1 MSVFSF
7 VYQRL
12 PVLFV
17 LFCSAALTAAGQTT
31 TVTGRVFDG
40 STGAPMPYV
49 TVVLTG
55 DPTGSGTMTNQ
66 DGIYRTSTPGRPG
79 TLQVSFVGYAA
90 RTFEVRKG
98 ISQTINVSLEPQA
111 IELGA
116 AVVRPDKNAVNPAKP
131 LMDRV
136 IEAKERNRP
145 DAAGAVTYRTS
156 TRIEVDLNDL
166 SEAQINR
173 WYWGPFRWVFDHMDS
188 SEVRPALPF
197 LMSEAIG
204 TVRKS
209 YRPDRTQSTFE
220 ATRLSGLD
228 RGENMAELNGR
239 FPDVNLYNN
248 RLLILDRAFT
258 SPLHDRAAA
267 HYRYYIIDTLAI
279 SDRPCFH
286 LAFVPRRKGE
296 LTFEGELWID
306 TLTLGLARAEARV
319 SDGANLNWIRGLRW
333 NQQYGRHGESWQ
345 LEREYALLDISLTRS
360 SIGAYMRRTT
370 VNTDIAVSE
379 TLPDSVWTPGRDLV
393 LVPGS
398 SKRSEEDW
406 SALRPEP
413 LLPRESLIY
422 WMVDSVQSM
431 PAYRIAKGA
440 GYFLGTGFIL
450 AGPLELGAWWTA
462 WSTNPVEGN
471 RYRVDLRTSNAFSKQ
486 WMPALYAAY
495 GSLDGRWKGGA
506 SVRHIVRKT
515 PRTEW
520 TANVQRDL
528 EQFGMLGFLSQGDLL
543 TSALSTA
550 AARRLSEVGRA
561 EASVLHEF
569 GAGFTGF
576 VELRHRRVAGR
587 GDLQFLDPDSG
598 QPITSLITSEATLQ
612 LRYAFKERFVGGE
625 FDRVSLGT
633 EWPILRLTWTGAFP
647 GVGGSQYAYHRFTLD
662 SDDDIRLGMFGRI
675 EWNAEAGIY
684 AGSAPFAL
692 LEIVP
697 VSGTLFSSITSF
709 SLLNFFE
716 LVTDRWVRAN
726 AEWHAEG
733 LIFNHVPLLRR
744 MRLREFTGV
753 KAIAGGWS
761 PRHENLLALP
771 EGTQGLAAPYA
782 EWSVGIENLFR
793 FMKVEAVRTIA
804 APGLYV
810 PDREGPAW
818 GLRLGFSVEL

>member
-1 MSVFSF
+1 MHL
-7 VYQRL
+7 RL
-12 PVLFV
+12 PFL
-17 LFCSAALTAAGQTT
+17 LLLPLLAAFAAAGQTT
-31 TVTGRVFDG
+31 TVTGRVFDS

-49 TVVLTG
+49 TVLLSG
-55 DPTGSGTMTNQ
+55 DPSVSGTMTAL
-66 DGIYRTSTPGRPG
+66 DGTFRTSTPNRPG
-79 TLQVSFVGYAA
+79 MLQVSFVGYAT
-90 RTFEVRKG
+90 RTLEVRRG
-98 ISQTINVSLEPQA
+98 IAQNLNVALEPQA

-116 AVVRPDKNAVNPAKP
+116 AVVRPDKNAENPARP

-145 DAAGAVTYRTS
+145 ESAGAVTYRTS

-166 SEAQINR
+166 SRKQVER
-173 WYWGPFRWVFDHMDS
+173 WYWGPFAWVFDHMDS

-197 LMSEAIG
+197 IMSEAIG

-209 YRPDRTQSTFE
+209 YRPNRTQATYE

-228 RGENMAELNGR
+228 RGENMAELNSR
-239 FPDVNLYNN
+239 FPDVNLYDN

-258 SPLHDRAAA
+258 SPLHDRSAA
-267 HYRYYIIDTLAI
+267 HYRYYIIDTLSLA
-279 SDRPCFH
+279 DRPCFH

-306 TLTLGLARAEARV
+306 TLTLGLARAEAKV

-333 NQQYGRHGESWQ
+333 TQEYGRYGDAWQ
-345 LEREYALLDISLTRS
+345 LEREYALLDLSLTRS

-370 VNTDIAVSE
+370 VNTEIEVFEA
-379 TLPDSVWTPGRDLV
+379 LPDSVWTPGRDLV
-393 LVPGS
+393 LVPGA
-398 SKRSEEDW
+398 SKRTEEDW
-406 SALRPEP
+406 SKLRVEP

-431 PAYRIAKGA
+431 PAYRIAKGT

-450 AGPLELGAWWTA
+450 AGPLELGAWWSA
-462 WSTNPVEGN
+462 WSSNPVEGN
-471 RYRVDLRTSNAFSKQ
+471 RYRIDLRTSNKFSKE

-506 SVRHIVRKT
+506 SVRHVVRKT

-543 TSALSTA
+543 ASALQTN
-550 AARRLSEVGRA
+550 AARRLSEVGRL
-561 EASVLHEF
+561 EGSVLHEF

-587 GDLQFLDPDSG
+587 GDLQFLDPSTG
-598 QPITSLITSEATLQ
+598 LPITSLITSEATLQ

-633 EWPILRLTWTGAFP
+633 EWPVLRLTWTGAFP
-647 GVGGSQYAYHRFTLD
+647 GVGGSTYDYHRFTLD
-662 SDDDIRLGMFGRI
+662 ADDDIRLGMFGRI
-675 EWNAEAGIY
+675 EWNAEAGMY
-684 AGSAPFAL
+684 AGTAPFAL

-697 VSGTLFSSITSF
+697 VSGTFFSSITSF
-709 SLLNFFE
+709 SLLNFYE
-716 LVTDRWVRAN
+716 LVTDRWVRGN

-733 LIFNHVPLLRR
+733 LLFNHLPVLRR
-744 MRLREFTGV
+744 MQLREFTGI
-753 KAIAGGWS
+753 KAVVGGWS
-761 PRHENLLALP
+761 SRHEALLELP
-771 EGTQGLAAPYA
+771 EGTSGLSAPYA
-782 EWSVGIENLFR
+782 EWSIGVENIFR
-793 FMKVEAVRTIA
+793 FLKVEAVRAVA

-810 PDREGPAW
+810 PDREGPVW
-818 GLRLGFSVEL
+818 GLRMGFAVEL